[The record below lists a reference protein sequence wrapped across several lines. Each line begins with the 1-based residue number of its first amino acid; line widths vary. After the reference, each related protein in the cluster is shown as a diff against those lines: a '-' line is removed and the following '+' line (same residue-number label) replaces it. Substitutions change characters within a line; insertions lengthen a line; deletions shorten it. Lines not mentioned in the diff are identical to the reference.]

1 MKGLV
6 VRFLFFLSV
15 AINVGVVAAI
25 AWNRYE
31 ASAAGPVQAEPLR
44 EQLRLTDE
52 QVREF
57 DRLYV
62 DLEATVAAARERI
75 HERRRALFDILGE
88 SSPAPADVDAVLA
101 DIGLAQAGIQRAVAE
116 YLLAQARVLSPE
128 QRARFVD
135 VLVERTRGDGQQRH
149 LPLLGPE
156 ARRGQIGRTVM
167 KKTGIV
173 VVSAAVLA
181 VAWLGWRAM
190 GGVDV
195 SADAAAAIV
204 SRRDLS
210 SSVLATG
217 AIRPQVGAEVKVGSR
232 VSGVLQTLHF
242 NIGDGVRRGDLI
254 AELDDRDLRA
264 RVSQAEAGLRAA
276 EARLALIQLGARD
289 QEIAQARSA
298 VADAEAT
305 RALAEK
311 QLQRQT
317 ALFARELVPQS
328 EVDVAVKNLESATAR
343 LEAERE
349 RLSLVERRFLPEE
362 VAVAEAQAAEAR
374 AAVSVARTQLSY
386 ARIAAPI
393 DGVIAS
399 VSTQEGEAIAAGF
412 QAPTFVTLVD
422 LNRLQADAFVDETD
436 IGKIAPGQRAVLT
449 VDAFPDR
456 DFTGTVTAILPKAI
470 IQQNVVY
477 YDAVVE
483 LDPSDGLLRP
493 DMTASIRILVG
504 ERAGVLAVPSAA
516 VMREEAERVVYV
528 LEDGRTSRRVV
539 RIGWRDGGFTEI
551 VSGLAEGE
559 RVLIRGG
566 GQS

>member
-1 MKGLV
+1 MKTTAV
-6 VRFLFFLSV
+6 
-15 AINVGVVAAI
+15 VVASI
-25 AWNRYE
+25 A
-31 ASAAGPVQAEPLR
+31 
-44 EQLRLTDE
+44 
-52 QVREF
+52 
-57 DRLYV
+57 
-62 DLEATVAAARERI
+62 
-75 HERRRALFDILGE
+75 
-88 SSPAPADVDAVLA
+88 
-101 DIGLAQAGIQRAVAE
+101 
-116 YLLAQARVLSPE
+116 LLAL
-128 QRARFVD
+128 
-135 VLVERTRGDGQQRH
+135 
-149 LPLLGPE
+149 
-156 ARRGQIGRTVM
+156 
-167 KKTGIV
+167 
-173 VVSAAVLA
+173 
-181 VAWLGWRAM
+181 AWLGWRGL
-190 GGVDV
+190 GGADV
-195 SADAAAAIV
+195 SADAPAAVA
-204 SRRDLS
+204 SRRDLA

-242 NIGDGVRRGDLI
+242 NIGDAVRRGDLI

-264 RVSQAEAGLRAA
+264 RVAQAEAGLRAA
-276 EARLALIQLGARD
+276 EARLALVHLGARA

-298 VADAEAT
+298 VTDAEAT

-311 QLQRQT
+311 QLERHT
-317 ALFARELVPQS
+317 ALFAQQLVPRS
-328 EVDVAVKNLESATAR
+328 EIDLAVKNLDSASAR
-343 LEAERE
+343 LGAERE
-349 RLSLVERRFLPEE
+349 RLSLVERKFLPEE
-362 VAVAEAQAAEAR
+362 VAVAEAQAEEAR
-374 AAVSVARTQLSY
+374 AAVSLARTQLSY

-456 DFTGTVTAILPKAI
+456 DFTGTVTAILPKAL

-483 LDPSDGLLRP
+483 LDPSEGLLRP

-504 ERAGVLAVPSAA
+504 ERTGVLVVPTAA
-516 VMREEAERVVYV
+516 VRREGAERVVHV
-528 LEDGRTSRRVV
+528 LEDGRGVRRVV

-559 RVLIRGG
+559 RVLTTGG
-566 GQS
+566 GQP